1 MVSRSKSRE
10 AREPRGRRTGPRSG
24 PRRRGTCVARPNAM
38 TRKCPNSRPSRT
50 ASVLLFVADDLDAE
64 LHVFLIAAGDMQT
77 VWFPVPVAAFFRRIV
92 NVVSTLSISHHYL
105 SQSRSEPAA
114 HPPLRWPAWLARTAK
129 FDTQCFQRILH
140 VDSHTAYTD
149 LPVHTADI
157 KDPPPPN
164 CTFFSG
170 SRPLDQIHQ
179 LIENPALYD
188 PVRKPRYPIVLC
200 HGAYYM
206 QSC

>member
-1 MVSRSKSRE
+1 MERTTSRIIPGQ
-10 AREPRGRRTGPRSG
+10 EPGRLDVLTWHN
-24 PRRRGTCVARPNAM
+24 PNA
-38 TRKCPNSRPSRT
+38 RGGNDALGAPNVEEHLAPGVPPSARI
-50 ASVLLFVADDLDAE
+50 E
-64 LHVFLIAAGDMQT
+64 LHVFLTGFPDMQT
-77 VWFPVPVAAFFRRIV
+77 VWFPVPAAAFFRRIV

-105 SQSRSEPAA
+105 SQSRSEPDA

-149 LPVHTADI
+149 LHVHTADI